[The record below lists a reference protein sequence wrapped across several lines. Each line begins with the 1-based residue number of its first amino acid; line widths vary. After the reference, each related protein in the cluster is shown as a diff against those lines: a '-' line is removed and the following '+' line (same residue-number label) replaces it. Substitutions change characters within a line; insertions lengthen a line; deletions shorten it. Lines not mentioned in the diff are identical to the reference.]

1 MQRSDANTG
10 GNHSRIGGA
19 PEPGWWQGP
28 ASIRTGRATAIGS
41 QDSTQLDQQ
50 AATRLTGDATAD
62 IVQIAIVFNIGAAV
76 ATTGSNELAAG
87 GGGSGGAISTG
98 DATAIGNDAET
109 YVTQGAG
116 ADAGPD
122 EREEVSQRVMTLQ
135 IGIATSDTGRN
146 TIVASLSSGEAGIA
160 TGDATAIG
168 NQSSSTITQ
177 EALADGSGTAH
188 LTIQQRATIV
198 NLGLALANTGQ
209 NQVGDMVATALD
221 LDDPEAAR
229 RLIELVVPQLI
240 AAANGGSGTI
250 DTGDAL
256 AIGNRSTTELHQ
268 VAVGTAD
275 SGEVW
280 IDQNAVVVNA
290 GVAAANTGQNGTGG
304 GAGAAPL
311 DAEAEAEAAV
321 AELSTFLTDLLNTI
335 DTWAEGGEAD
345 LGASSLS
352 TTVGG
357 VTISIDGSLVPT
369 SGDVDDLATTIRQ
382 LTAVIN
388 LAAALASSGEN
399 TMIVIE
405 EGSAGAATGG
415 DGSSSSSVSVG
426 SAVIITGDATASN
439 ESVVMV
445 CQLHNVEGVECL
457 APEEPAADTAV
468 DPAVGPVQPAG
479 APTHAAGIR
488 WESPSVPASIT
499 QAADGTAQ
507 RPGADTTERQPAGRQ
522 PAQQPDRLGGQMR
535 EDMTTSHGAA
545 ARSMAVPAQW
555 PDRPATDGGGG
566 TPLLPMVGVVALS
579 GALAA
584 LVIVRRKLL

>member
-1 MQRSDANTG
+1 M
-10 GNHSRIGGA
+10 
-19 PEPGWWQGP
+19 
-28 ASIRTGRATAIGS
+28 
-41 QDSTQLDQQ
+41 
-50 AATRLTGDATAD
+50 
-62 IVQIAIVFNIGAAV
+62 FNIGGAV

-87 GGGSGGAISTG
+87 AGGGGGGAISTG
-98 DATAIGNDAET
+98 DATAIGNDSET

-116 ADAGPD
+116 AEAAPG

-177 EALADGSGTAH
+177 EALAAGSGTAH
-188 LTIQQRATIV
+188 LSIQQRATIV
-198 NLGLALANTGQ
+198 NLGLALANTGS
-209 NQVGDMVATALD
+209 NRVGEMVSSALD

-240 AAANGGSGTI
+240 AAANTGSGTI
-250 DTGDAL
+250 QTGDAL

-290 GVAAANTGQNGTGG
+290 GVASANTGHNAV
-304 GAGAAPL
+304 GAGSVAPL
-311 DAEAEAEAAV
+311 DAEAEAAV
-321 AELSTFLTDLLNTI
+321 AELSTFLTDLLTTI
-335 DTWAEGGEAD
+335 DTWAQGGDAD
-345 LGASSLS
+345 LAASSLT

-369 SGDVDDLATTIRQ
+369 TGEVDDLATTIRQ

-399 TMIVIE
+399 TMIVIDE
-405 EGSAGAATGG
+405 ASAAATAGG
-415 DGSSSSSVSVG
+415 DDGSENSMSVG
-426 SAVIITGDATASN
+426 SAVIITGDASATN

-445 CQLHNVEGVECL
+445 CQLHNIEGVECL
-457 APEEPAADTAV
+457 SPEEPAADAAI
-468 DPAVGPVQPAG
+468 DPAADPVQPAG
-479 APTHAAGIR
+479 VPTHAAGVE
-488 WESPSVPASIT
+488 WAATTVDAPAGATAAPNGDSGT
-499 QAADGTAQ
+499 ADRQAAVRMPTNA
-507 RPGADTTERQPAGRQ
+507 
-522 PAQQPDRLGGQMR
+522 PDRLAGPMRHDLATAHDAVTQSLAAPSAERPRLAPGEGG
-535 EDMTTSHGAA
+535 D
-545 ARSMAVPAQW
+545 
-555 PDRPATDGGGG
+555 G
-566 TPLLPMVGVVALS
+566 TPLLAVFGVVALS

-584 LVIVRRKLL
+584 LVIVRRRLV